1 MPPTLSWTNFLS
13 QHFRRACTVVVAVGL
28 GGVGVGADD
37 PSKMTQEQ
45 RAFVTSKVI
54 PLLESRCFECHKG
67 PQKPKGGLLL
77 TGRQAILRGGE
88 SGPAIVPGKPEE
100 SLLVEA
106 IRYESF
112 EMPPRSRMPQA
123 EVDILVKWIADG
135 ALWPTELDAHTEA
148 VPTDEFPL
156 EQRKQSHW
164 AWQPIVD
171 PQPPAANNPDW
182 CAVPTDA
189 FVLSRLE
196 NTGLQPA
203 ADADRH
209 TLIRRLYFDIIG
221 LPPSVQQIEAFVADA
236 AADDEA
242 LKTVVD
248 ELLQSPHFGERW
260 GRHWLDLVR
269 YAETLGHEFDYP
281 LHNAWRYR
289 DYVIRAFNADV
300 PYDQFVREH
309 VAGDLLS
316 RPRLHPTEKY
326 NESIIGTGFWF
337 LAEDK
342 HAPVDVRGEEAGKV
356 DNQIDVF
363 SRSFLGLTVACARC
377 HDHKFDAIS
386 TKDYYA
392 LAGFLQSSRRH
403 TGLLDPG
410 QKIKRHVDELFTAGV
425 AAKRELAQIDA
436 TYDAV
441 GFQKYAAAA
450 MEAIK
455 GQPTAAV
462 AETRAPVLFEDF
474 EDKSFGKWKVT
485 GGAFADGTS
494 DASFAGQSLS
504 GFQGKRLANSWL
516 RSDGLQGELISPK
529 FKIEHPHISF
539 LIGGG
544 NHKDK
549 TCMNLLV
556 NGKTVR
562 TATGK
567 NSDKVR
573 LHSWDVTE
581 FAGRHA
587 HLEIIDHHTGGWG
600 HIDIDHIVFSQLAAK
615 GPRRNVTVVAKER
628 DCDSGTLNR
637 WVQAL
642 QNKDNAVVTSPLS
655 LPARL
660 AQAETDPAATVR
672 RWQKEVTSANHA
684 ATSNTTLFADLR
696 DGISSDWFLSG
707 HAFAGHSADI
717 EPLFSWHS
725 DGLHFGDCTGVTSS
739 ALSTELRGTF
749 SSPTFELQHP
759 EILVRVA
766 GEGCRIRLVI
776 DGYVMNE
783 FSELLFRG
791 AKQKI
796 DTAGRFR
803 WIRLA
808 GDVQRYRGHRVHLE
822 FLDEGNGWFTV
833 QEVRFANKAGA
844 APPQDTPHTLNVA
857 ISAAYNGSKASTVN
871 DVDGILAVWA
881 AAASA
886 DISAARAVIIDN
898 DLAEI
903 SSPWKVTEDHW
914 AKLAKGIP
922 APMPVIAM
930 TDGTPENEHVFIRGS
945 HLHPGEVAERRIL
958 TALHSSD
965 TEQSFTG
972 SGRLELADQLVSAD
986 NPLLAR
992 VAVNR
997 IWHHLFGVGIVESTD
1012 NFGVLGK
1019 EPTHPLLL
1027 DFLATQFRNNGW
1039 SIKQMI
1045 RTLVLSRTYRI
1056 SSQRSAD
1063 GDRLDPANHL
1073 LHKARIRRLQ
1083 GEAVRDAILTVSGRL
1098 DRTLFGSPVPVHL
1111 TAFMQGRGRP
1121 KVDGPLDGHGR
1132 RSIYI
1137 AVNRNFLSPFMLAFD
1152 VPAPVTTTGKRVTSN
1167 VPAQALI
1174 MLNNE
1179 FVNQQARLWAERLI
1193 AAQSSSPN
1201 EVLAAAWHQLFGRPA
1216 TADEL
1221 TPLLEFTNASEAN
1234 AKPSDGNRPLSLK
1247 TLTEV
1252 CHVLLNSKE
1261 FVFLH

>member
-1 MPPTLSWTNFLS
+1 MSSSSSRTFCV
-13 QHFRRACTVVVAVGL
+13 FRNRRRVRVSIALLAVCGTVAA
-28 GGVGVGADD
+28 ADEQAQIT
-37 PSKMTQEQ
+37 PAQ
-45 RAFVTSKVI
+45 RAFVTSKVL
-54 PLLESRCFECHKG
+54 PLLQSRCFECHKG
-67 PQKPKGGLLL
+67 PKKPQGGLLL
-77 TGRQAILRGGE
+77 TGRKAMLRGGE
-88 SGPAIVPGKPEE
+88 SGPAIVPGKPDE
-100 SLLVEA
+100 SLLIEA
-106 IRYESF
+106 IRYEGF
-112 EMPPRSRMPQA
+112 EMPPRTRMPQA
-123 EVDILVKWIADG
+123 EVDILVKWISAG
-135 ALWPTELDAHTEA
+135 APWPEELDAHAQA
-148 VPTDEFPL
+148 VPADEFPL

-164 AWQPIVD
+164 AWQPISD
-171 PQPPAANNPDW
+171 PQLPLVRYADW
-182 CAVPTDA
+182 CAVAADA

-196 NTGLQPA
+196 AAGLQPA
-203 ADADRH
+203 ADADRR

-221 LPPSVQQIEAFVADA
+221 LPPSVGQVEAFVADA
-236 AADDEA
+236 APDDAA
-242 LKTVVD
+242 LQTVVD

-289 DYVIRAFNADV
+289 DYVIRALNADV

-309 VAGDLLS
+309 VAGDLLTQ
-316 RPRLHPTEKY
+316 PRLHPTEKY

-342 HAPVDVRGEEAGKV
+342 HAPVDVRGEEAGKI

-363 SRSFLGLTVACARC
+363 SKTFLGLTVACARC
-377 HDHKFDAIS
+377 HDHKFDAIL
-386 TKDYYA
+386 TTDYYA

-410 QKIKRHVDELFTAGV
+410 QKISQRVDRLVAAGV
-425 AAKRELAQIDA
+425 AAKRELKQIDD
-436 TYDAV
+436 TYDAAR
-441 GFQKYAAAA
+441 FQKYASAAV
-450 MEAIK
+450 EAIT
-455 GQPTAAV
+455 GEPIAV
-462 AETRAPVLFEDF
+462 ANSEASVVFEDF
-474 EDKSFGKWKVT
+474 EDESFGDWKVS
-485 GGAFADGTS
+485 GAAFADGTS

-504 GFQGKRLANSWL
+504 GFHGKRLANSWL

-549 TCMNLLV
+549 TCMNLV
-556 NGKTVR
+556 VDGKNVR

-567 NSDKVR
+567 NSDAMLR
-573 LHSWDVTE
+573 HSWDVTE
-581 FAGRHA
+581 FFGRSGR
-587 HLEIIDHHTGGWG
+587 LEIIDHHQGGWG
-600 HIDIDHIVFSQLAAK
+600 HIDIDHIVFGQLSET
-615 GPRRNVTVVAKER
+615 GPRRNINVVANER
-628 DCDSGTLNR
+628 DCDAGTLRNWVTALLNR
-637 WVQAL
+637 
-642 QNKDNAVVTSPLS
+642 DNAALTVPLS

-660 AQAETDPAATVR
+660 AQSETTPAVTAS
-672 RWQKEVTSANHA
+672 RWQDEVTSASRTV
-684 ATSNTTLFADLR
+684 TSDTTLFADLR
-696 DGISSDWFLSG
+696 DGISTGWFSSG
-707 HAFAGHSADI
+707 PAFASDSADA
-717 EPLFSWHS
+717 ERLFSWHS
-725 DGLHFGDCTGVTSS
+725 DGLHYSRGTGVTSS
-739 ALSTELRGTF
+739 SLSTELQGTLC
-749 SSPTFELQHP
+749 SPTFELRQP

-766 GEGCRIRLVI
+766 GEGCRLRLVI

-783 FSELLFRG
+783 FSELLFSG

-796 DTAGRFR
+796 DTGGRFQ

-808 GDVQRYRGHRVHLE
+808 GDVQRYLGHRVHLE
-822 FLDEGNGWFTV
+822 FLDEGNGWFSV
-833 QEVRFANKAGA
+833 QEVRFANAAGA
-844 APPQDTPHTLNVA
+844 APPLDTPEVLNVA
-857 ISAAYNGSKASTVN
+857 VSAADRRSKAATSN
-871 DVDGILAVWA
+871 DVDQILAAWSVGMSDDTNATRTAVIDNELADDSSGWKATADQWA
-881 AAASA
+881 A
-886 DISAARAVIIDN
+886 
-898 DLAEI
+898 
-903 SSPWKVTEDHW
+903 
-914 AKLAKGIP
+914 LAKDIP
-922 APMPVIAM
+922 VAMPVIAM
-930 TDGTPENEHVFIRGS
+930 TDGTPEDERVFIRGS
-945 HLHPGEVAERRIL
+945 HRNPGEIAPRGIL
-958 TALHSSD
+958 TALRRTAGQENYS
-965 TEQSFTG
+965 G
-972 SGRLELADQLVSAD
+972 SGRRELAEQLIAD
-986 NPLLAR
+986 ENPLLAR

-997 IWHHLFGVGIVESTD
+997 IWHHLFGVGIVASTD